1 MVLFVPGACTD
12 EVQECDTVL
21 NKPFKGGV
29 KDGFRNY
36 LHGQYD
42 EWKAAGKDPNAWTP
56 LFGMEQLKPRVTSWV
71 EEGLKRIRTPAM
83 KATLID
89 AFKRDGR
96 FGEIRSVVCQ
106 AAAALDLEKAK
117 SVMALDELFKQEM
130 TEEEEDVQE
139 LDAGDDEGLELVCE
153 GFAAVV
159 V

>member
-1 MVLFVPGACTD
+1 MFV
-12 EVQECDTVL
+12 EVFDNQEPNPSSSTSPSLRAELDRSIT
-21 NKPFKGGV
+21 G
-29 KDGFRNY
+29 Y
-36 LHGQYD
+36 T
-42 EWKAAGKDPNAWTP
+42 NAWTP

-96 FGEIRSVVCQ
+96 FAEIRSAVCQ
-106 AAAALDLEKAK
+106 AVAASDLEKAK

-130 TEEEEDVQE
+130 TEEEEEDVQE